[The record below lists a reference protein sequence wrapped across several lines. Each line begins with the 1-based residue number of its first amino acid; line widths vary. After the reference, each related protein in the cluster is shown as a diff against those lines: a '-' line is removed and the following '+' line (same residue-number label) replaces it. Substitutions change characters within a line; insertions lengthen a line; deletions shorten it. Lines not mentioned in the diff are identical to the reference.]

1 MSSQTQSLD
10 QDLSKL
16 KLDRSKKRPREG
28 HGVML
33 ILAAIVIGGGAAGG
47 YFMYSKANAAIVVK
61 VVTPVR
67 DTGSVASS
75 AVLTAGGYVV
85 ARDFYE
91 LSSKIAG
98 RVKKAYVDRGD
109 YVEEGDLIL
118 ELEDDEYVAQVQQ
131 SEARVASAKA
141 RLAQM
146 KAGSRPQEI
155 GSARA
160 AVTAAKATAAKA
172 RAVLGRQEQLAR
184 EGIVSS
190 QELDLARADSGV
202 AAANVETATENL
214 GLVEAGPRQEEIDVA
229 AAQVQE
235 AEANLAYAKTQLA
248 FTVIRAPVS
257 GTLLYEMAKKGE
269 LVTSSTFGGSRGSVA
284 NLTDLQVEI
293 DVNEDDFPK
302 VHMGQPCDIRVDS
315 HPKVVIRG
323 ELDEI
328 APSADRQKAT
338 IQVKVRIIDP
348 PDFVR
353 PGISV
358 RVTFIEEGQEEEA
371 TVVEETLWIPRK
383 AVKTGAD
390 GPIVYIAFR
399 GRAKERSVKLGGEG
413 PLGVQVREGLV
424 GTESLITDPLS
435 EITDGTPV
443 DPLP

>member
-1 MSSQTQSLD
+1 MPSKTQDLD
-10 QDLSKL
+10 NDLSKL
-16 KLDRSKKRPREG
+16 NIDRSKKRPSEG
-28 HGVML
+28 RGGMLTLAGLVIAGV
-33 ILAAIVIGGGAAGG
+33 AAAA
-47 YFMYSKANAAIVVK
+47 YFMYFKADTAIAVK

-75 AVLTAGGYVV
+75 AVLTAGGYVI

-91 LSSKIAG
+91 LSSKIGG

-118 ELEDDEYVAQVQQ
+118 QIEDAEFEAQVQQ
-131 SEARVASAKA
+131 SEARLASAKA

-146 KAGSRPQEI
+146 KAGSRRQEI
-155 GSARA
+155 GSAKA
-160 AVTAAKATAAKA
+160 AVAAAKATAAKA
-172 RAVLGRQEQLAR
+172 RAVLGRQEELAR
-184 EGIVSS
+184 EGIVSP

-202 AAANVETATENL
+202 AAANVKTATENL
-214 GLVEAGPRQEEIDVA
+214 RLVEAGPRQEEIDVA

-235 AEANLAYAKTQLA
+235 AAANLAFAKIQLA
-248 FTVIRAPVS
+248 FTEIRAPVS

-284 NLTDLQVEI
+284 DLTDLQVEI

-302 VHMGQPCDIRVDS
+302 VSMGQQCDIRVDS

-338 IQVKVRIIDP
+338 IPVKVRIIDP

-358 RVTFIEEGQEEEA
+358 RVTFVEEGQEEA
-371 TVVEETLWIPRK
+371 ASVVEETLWIPRK
-383 AVKTGAD
+383 AVKTGDD

-399 GRAKERSVKLGGEG
+399 GRAKERSIELGREG
-413 PLGVQVREGLV
+413 PLGVMVKEGLI
-424 GTESLITDPLS
+424 GTEDLITEPLS
-435 EITDGTPV
+435 QITDGTPV
-443 DPLP
+443 ETAP